1 MPRRGYHLYK
11 QELDET
17 QIHIGMMPQ
26 KPANYIRVKVLV
38 AQKTHHARFS
48 GMVLTSEQTFS
59 DIPKVA
65 LLAVDF
71 LAYIACLPLAF
82 SEIGMHIFSM
92 AQVVSNNGV
101 NIG

>member
-1 MPRRGYHLYK
+1 
-11 QELDET
+11 
-17 QIHIGMMPQ
+17 MMQQ

-38 AQKTHHARFS
+38 AQKTYHAWFS
-48 GMVLTSEQTFS
+48 GTVLTSEQTFS

-71 LAYIACLPLAF
+71 LAYIACPLLAF